1 MDFFIIN
8 LNETA
13 LNQMFFLRLTIRE
26 GDDLAECS
34 RDDSSSLFALGWTHH
49 GVGFSTTGLPV
60 GEDGAIVALDD
71 TVDKGESSL
80 FVDIA
85 LKGVG
90 AEHMVESERLGCL
103 LFITFEKINLIRLGI
118 NLHNGLTI

>member
-1 MDFFIIN
+1 MAEN
-8 LNETA
+8 VCE
-13 LNQMFFLRLTIRE
+13 RV
-26 GDDLAECS
+26 GDDALLLCDGPDALHGEGFAGARLA
-34 RDDSSSLFALGWTHH
+34 
-49 GVGFSTTGLPV
+49 V